1 MKDTDYRNIKGIL
14 DTIDSLTHSADEFK
28 KMQEEIKNSEVRAKL
43 FLNINGQTREII
55 LSEKIT
61 ELTLS
66 ESIKSCNDSVKK
78 LKEGIDNILDDYLAS
93 YSDDSKNQGGGHDDN

>member
-28 KMQEEIKNSEVRAKL
+28 KMQEEIKKSEVRAEL
-43 FLNINGQTREII
+43 HLHINERTREII
-55 LSEKIT
+55 LSKKIT

-66 ESIKSCNDSVKK
+66 ESIRSCNDSVKK
-78 LKEGIDNILDDYLAS
+78 LKEGIDKILDDYLAG
-93 YSDDSKNQGGGHDDN
+93 YLDDNDKEG